1 MGGFCEWNGQ
11 QAGRRYELN
20 EEIEDW
26 ENAEIEDELDEE
38 DEDKP
43 LRSYI
48 EQRDVIFLWRAIEHH
63 RHEIAHQEAR
73 FRHWLQRSPE
83 LAKDW
88 REFQSLGGVTADDF
102 VKFCAGTMRHRLT
115 RERKHLRMIVNRR
128 NVIRRVRFDPGND
141 AA

>member
-1 MGGFCEWNGQ
+1 MGGFYEWNGQ

-20 EEIEDW
+20 EEIEGW

-48 EQRDVIFLWRAIEHH
+48 EQRDVIILWRAIEHH

-73 FRHWLQRSPE
+73 FRHWLQSSPE
-83 LAKDW
+83 LAEHW

-102 VKFCAGTMRHRLT
+102 AKFCAGTMRHRLT
-115 RERKHLRMIVNRR
+115 RERKHLLDDRQPPQHHPPRS
-128 NVIRRVRFDPGND
+128 VRSG
-141 AA
+141 